1 MDLIVTGEGIV
12 TRVFY
17 NYGDNTFALGG
28 VPSEIT
34 ERCGAINLVDI
45 NGDGTLDVAS
55 FGWQNDW
62 KNAYA
67 FNDLSKSN
75 IQENTAPAA
84 PTNLKV
90 ESMDGKVILTWS
102 KATDDHTPQEAL
114 RYNVYV
120 KNNADNTVYAYAP
133 TDVQTGVLKV
143 RNLIPLIQTNRF
155 ELNGLASGKYTFG
168 VQAVDQADL
177 GSQFASISEDI
188 ITGIHSIAFD
198 GVETYA
204 NAQRQITI
212 KNNGQEP
219 VEYTILSANGLM
231 MSAGVCATAAQQ
243 SSAVLEQ
250 GVYIVRLSY
259 GNNEASTVKVTIH

>member
-1 MDLIVTGEGIV
+1 MYKRQIV

-120 KNNADNTVYAYAP
+120 KNNADNTVYA
-133 TDVQTGVLKV
+133 LS
-143 RNLIPLIQTNRF
+143 LIHISFTTQL
-155 ELNGLASGKYTFG
+155 LGK
-168 VQAVDQADL
+168 D
-177 GSQFASISEDI
+177 
-188 ITGIHSIAFD
+188 TGIAQSE
-198 GVETYA
+198 VA
-204 NAQRQITI
+204 NNAVSYTHLDVYKRQQYLRIRRLYYIGRTRGRI
-212 KNNGQEP
+212 KK
-219 VEYTILSANGLM
+219 IRL
-231 MSAGVCATAAQQ
+231 QQ
-243 SSAVLEQ
+243 
-250 GVYIVRLSY
+250 
-259 GNNEASTVKVTIH
+259 